1 MSKNYLI
8 TFSINSKSKNQAL
21 LFADIILR
29 ESKYKK
35 QIQLIEIK
43 KSCKEELEK
52 MLLNA
57 LKGEKHVAR

>member
-1 MSKNYLI
+1 MSKDFLI

-21 LFADIILR
+21 LFADTILR

-43 KSCKEELEK
+43 KSSKEVLEK

-57 LKGEKHVAR
+57 LKGENYGR